1 MLMGTDGADEQN
13 LLSQPFSGQGC
24 SQRQGLG
31 ASAPPSSGQEGG
43 QLPAG
48 GVMGR
53 CQHPL
58 AAMHKDVQA
67 MGFSR
72 DPGMEGQW
80 LWQQQSLPL
89 GWHRLPLND
98 WIQVQVG
105 MEVRPLS

>member
-1 MLMGTDGADEQN
+1 MLMGTDGADERI

-31 ASAPPSSGQEGG
+31 AGATPSSGREAG

-53 CQHPL
+53 CQHPP
-58 AAMHKDVQA
+58 AAVHKEVQA
-67 MGFSR
+67 MGLSR

-80 LWQQQSLPL
+80 LW
-89 GWHRLPLND
+89 
-98 WIQVQVG
+98 
-105 MEVRPLS
+105 

>member
-58 AAMHKDVQA
+58 AAVHKDVQA

-72 DPGMEGQW
+72 DPGTEGQW